1 MADIV
6 TMADDAA
13 FVEEGIGPAQS
24 PLVAVSFQRN
34 VHRKEKY
41 LEAEPKALGVPRVSV
56 CVSLSNYTFRELWLL
71 NVNSPVCCPQITQ
84 IGLSVFQNSCVAVL
98 LSKGLSHGPIGIP
111 FFISSLTLI
120 IAGSLA
126 VAAQNLHLPTLR
138 ACLGWQIVACG
149 ASVFNLI
156 CCFLKM
162 DFGSSFCWYFPYDS
176 DFSTVEETCKK
187 IEGATSH
194 FSAEI
199 IVLEVALFAISAT
212 LAAYCCK
219 VVNCCSPAPKMPVI
233 TVHAPPPV
241 QQ

>member
-1 MADIV
+1 MQCTTRVSCQHKYLTVSADLDV
-6 TMADDAA
+6 ADDAA

-111 FFISSLTLI
+111 FFISSLTVNTW
-120 IAGSLA
+120 ST
-126 VAAQNLHLPTLR
+126 PTL
-138 ACLGWQIVACG
+138 
-149 ASVFNLI
+149 
-156 CCFLKM
+156 FLR
-162 DFGSSFCWYFPYDS
+162 
-176 DFSTVEETCKK
+176 STVVHSNVVFK
-187 IEGATSH
+187 G
-194 FSAEI
+194 
-199 IVLEVALFAISAT
+199 IV
-212 LAAYCCK
+212 
-219 VVNCCSPAPKMPVI
+219 
-233 TVHAPPPV
+233 
-241 QQ
+241 Q